1 MENII
6 SVILELQE
14 KNENLEKK
22 LNTWKNISKYQ
33 KKKKK

>member
-14 KNENLEKK
+14 KNKNLEKK
-22 LNTWKNISKYQ
+22 LNTWKNISKYY

>member
-22 LNTWKNISKYQ
+22 LNTWKNISKY
-33 KKKKK
+33 

>member
-14 KNENLEKK
+14 KNKNLEKK
-22 LNTWKNISKYQ
+22 LNTWKNISKY
-33 KKKKK
+33 